1 MADWRNGGMAEWR
14 NGGMAEWRNGGM
26 AEWRN
31 GGMAEW
37 RNGEMAEWWNSGWK
51 GKLRNCGHTYHIM
64 VLTISQIDNILY
76 NKHGDEQISCWET
89 CCYLKEVSYKSHD
102 PTEES
107 QSLQY
112 LSEEERR
119 RKEKIPQHYSFGG

>member
-1 MADWRNGGMAEWR
+1 
-14 NGGMAEWRNGGM
+14 
-26 AEWRN
+26 
-31 GGMAEW
+31 
-37 RNGEMAEWWNSGWK
+37 MAEWWNSGWK
-51 GKLRNCGHTYHIM
+51 GKLQNGGHTYHIM

-89 CCYLKEVSYKSHD
+89 RCYVKEVSYKIHD

-112 LSEEERR
+112 LSEEEGRQ
-119 RKEKIPQHYSFGG
+119 KEKIPQHYSFGG